1 MPNSA
6 SFLFTGFFY
15 GLGIYLM
22 LITVNNKLGFLP
34 NLHLLLFGGVFFFI
48 SQLYLFLY
56 NFERQSFNLDVFSLI
71 LILLYFLFLLKTDN
85 EIKDII
91 PFWIFI
97 FTLIINFSLLYSIST
112 NPLYSFGVRA
122 TVQFGTDDYTGNPYI
137 YAKNGFA
144 GFIISTLLLKFRNS
158 PIKYYSNFFVQFFSH
173 ANLWISVAVI
183 FLTQTRSMFLS
194 FAIILIP
201 LLFLSR
207 NYSVEKATIK
217 INYAFYLFYAFL
229 IVLFIFFNVKYSIL
243 DVISNIFLHSY
254 ETFSGAIRTAL
265 SMGTISQDSSAM
277 SRVFTLEYLIKIIQE
292 RPELLLIGGGYRFL
306 YLDIPVLEVLINFGI
321 LNFIFY
327 LVFTFYL
334 LKFSMRAIFS
344 SNVFQIFLGYMSV
357 QLFIASFT
365 SGRPLDFS
373 FWISYLIFIRFF
385 ENDISIFKSKID

>member
-1 MPNSA
+1 MPNSG

-207 NYSVEKATIK
+207 NYSVQKATIK

-334 LKFSMRAIFS
+334 FKFSMRAIFS